1 MVLGEDWSWRTLRKA
16 EFWTAAT
23 ARDVCWIRWFATFGS
38 MAMGRA
44 DQKGAEVGTSME
56 NAARTSEESSA
67 STFSTRAHRR
77 RQRPR
82 NSLGTRLPRKFPTD
96 SRVLG
101 LGSET
106 RVRSWLDRITL
117 GPQRRTSV
125 LDTDDAKY
133 VAATRSVAVW
143 FVALAVLT
151 KCCRRRKSR
160 SRGLSPATQQRSRPC
175 QLVSYT
181 ALDMTELISNYT
193 QV

>member
-1 MVLGEDWSWRTLRKA
+1 M
-16 EFWTAAT
+16 
-23 ARDVCWIRWFATFGS
+23 IWFATFGS

-101 LGSET
+101 LGSEA

-125 LDTDDAKY
+125 LDIDDAKY

-143 FVALAVLT
+143 FVALTVLT
-151 KCCRRRKSR
+151 KCCQRRQSC
-160 SRGLSPATQQRSRPC
+160 SRGLSPATQQRSRSC
-175 QLVSYT
+175 QLVSCA
-181 ALDMTELISNYT
+181 ALDITTKLISLT
-193 QV
+193 TLKSDRQRRRQP